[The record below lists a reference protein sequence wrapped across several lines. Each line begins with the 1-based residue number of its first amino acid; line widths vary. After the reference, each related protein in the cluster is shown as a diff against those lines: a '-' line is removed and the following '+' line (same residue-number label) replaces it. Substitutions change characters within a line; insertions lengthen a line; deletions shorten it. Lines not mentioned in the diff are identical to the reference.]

1 MASEALKTILD
12 MVQQAPLEAG
22 ASVEEMRASVGDTTN
37 ALPAPDGAT
46 FTEVAANGV
55 RCEWAEIAGDDA
67 PRRVLYLHG
76 GGYVIG
82 SPESHRNLTS
92 RLAKAAGARVLSVD
106 YRLAP
111 EHPFPAAVDDAVA
124 AYRWLLAEGAEPERT
139 AIGGDSAGGGLAIA
153 TLVALRDAGDPLPA
167 AGLCLSPWVD
177 LEGRGESMTAR
188 AAQDPMVS
196 RDLLREMAAHYLNGQ
211 DPRTPLAAPLHA
223 DLTGLPPLLIQVG
236 EAEILYDD
244 ATRIGERARAA
255 GVDATVEPWDEMI
268 HVWQVFGGMLP
279 EADEA
284 IERLGEFVRKH
295 AA

>member
-268 HVWQVFGGMLP
+268 HVWQVFGGTLP